1 MDKRKK
7 DIIKKILIFGFFVL
21 VMGLTVYAV
30 FSGTDPREVF
40 AEIARI
46 SPIYIALMVASVLG
60 YIGTEGFKIWLL
72 MDRRKG
78 IRRYLKCCGYALIEF
93 FYGGIT
99 PSASGGQPIQLL
111 YMKKDG
117 YSFTKGCAAM
127 SFNAVTNKFVLAFS
141 GLVIYGLWHDGLLRL
156 FGSYIIWYYIG
167 WGLLIG
173 WTIILTAFIFNPDI
187 CQKVALKLVGI
198 PVKLHLLKNRAKA
211 DQVVI
216 HFFDAYRGIVTM
228 IKENKPAVI
237 AVFMLSFLQ
246 RFFLLLVTYW
256 VYIGLGLQG
265 RSFAYIMVVQLVVVI
280 SSDMIPLPGAQG
292 ISEYIYHKV
301 FLGVFGEAYLTTSM
315 CASRG
320 VNFYFVLF
328 LGLVVVIARNFQFK
342 KHHTTLREEDC
353 AID

>member
-1 MDKRKK
+1 MDKKGL
-7 DIIKKILIFGFFVL
+7 IKKILVVFFFVL
-21 VMGLTVYAV
+21 VMGLTFYAV
-30 FSGTDPREVF
+30 FSGTDPKVVWK
-40 AEIARI
+40 EICRI
-46 SPIYIALMVASVLG
+46 SHWGIAAMLLSVLC

-72 MDRRKG
+72 MDGVRKLSH
-78 IRRYLKCCGYALIEF
+78 YFKCCGYALIEF

-141 GLVIYGLWHDGLLRL
+141 GLMILLFWKQEL
-156 FGSYIIWYYIG
+156 FEIFGGYIG
-167 WGLLIG
+167 WYFLGWLLLIG
-173 WTIILTAFIFNPDI
+173 WTLILFLFIFNPNT
-187 CQKVALKLVGI
+187 CQKAVLKLVGI
-198 PVKLHLLKNRAKA
+198 PVKMHLIKNREKT
-211 DQVVI
+211 DGVII
-216 HFFDAYRGIVTM
+216 HFFDAYRSIVALM
-228 IKENKPAVI
+228 KEKKAVTV
-237 AVFMLSFLQ
+237 AVFLLSFLQ

-256 VYIGLGLQG
+256 VYVGLHLKGS
-265 RSFAYIMVVQLVVVI
+265 SFVYIMLVQLVVVI

-320 VNFYFVLF
+320 VNFYFILF
-328 LGLVVVIARNFQFK
+328 MGLLVVVARNFQFK

-353 AID
+353 TID